1 MLVEEV
7 VEFIQHQDPL
17 LQQQVV
23 VELVVVEMEENLQ
36 VTHNTMELQEL
47 IILVVVAVEQL
58 HLIHLEVLVAQVV
71 QELLLQKN

>member
-23 VELVVVEMEENLQ
+23 VELVVAEMEENLQ

-47 IILVVVAVEQL
+47 QILVVVEVEQL
-58 HLIHLEVLVAQVV
+58 HLIHLEVLVELVV

>member
-1 MLVEEV
+1 M

-47 IILVVVAVEQL
+47 LILVVVAVEQL
-58 HLIHLEVLVAQVV
+58 HLIHLEVLVEQAV
-71 QELLLQKN
+71 QEL